1 MVLEGNGSGSD
12 CVDCWNGSDWDYWE
26 DWGLSQSL
34 FSDTELVVV
43 TTLCI
48 PLLLFGLM
56 GNMLTILVVWRC
68 PQMRS
73 TTYLYLSS
81 MAVSDILILLL
92 MPLDLYKV
100 CEAVNVCMCMGLP
113 SEPAWAYV
121 CICVCT
127 VLRGWIYLP
136 KQ

>member
-1 MVLEGNGSGSD
+1 MDVVLEGNGSGSD

-100 CEAVNVCMCMGLP
+100 CECVYVHGFTVGACLGICLYMCM
-113 SEPAWAYV
+113 Y
-121 CICVCT
+121 CT
-127 VLRGWIYLP
+127 TWMDLFA
-136 KQ
+136 